1 MLISTQVPANENLLT
16 FQQQLERLQR
26 EINDIS
32 KIIYKDQKNYE
43 KLFDDNLSK
52 NLSAIDIR
60 IYDLENDLKSLTASL
75 EEVYFSLDELNSN
88 IVALEETIS
97 ENNKINNLNEDEVSE
112 VYLDNNSDLSNSN
125 TNLNNDDDV
134 NTLGTLRITSEDDTE
149 EVLSDQ
155 NTSNDEIDLKLS
167 PEDQFQ
173 KAFDNIRVKKYD
185 EAEISLKNFI
195 KNNKDNQLS
204 GSAHYW
210 LGELYILKSEYR
222 DAALVL
228 AEGFQLYPE
237 SIKAP
242 DMLFKLSNTLFELN
256 KNEEACK
263 TAQKFII
270 DFPKHKFIKKT
281 NSLTID
287 KKCFEDNE

>member
-1 MLISTQVPANENLLT
+1 M
-16 FQQQLERLQR
+16 
-26 EINDIS
+26 
-32 KIIYKDQKNYE
+32 
-43 KLFDDNLSK
+43 
-52 NLSAIDIR
+52 
-60 IYDLENDLKSLTASL
+60 
-75 EEVYFSLDELNSN
+75 
-88 IVALEETIS
+88 
-97 ENNKINNLNEDEVSE
+97 
-112 VYLDNNSDLSNSN
+112 SNSN
-125 TNLNNDDDV
+125 TNLNNDDAVV
-134 NTLGTLRITSEDDTE
+134 NTLGTLELRLEDNTE

-185 EAEISLKNFI
+185 EAEISLKI
-195 KNNKDNQLS
+195 LLKIIKDNQLS

-237 SIKAP
+237 SIKSRYA
-242 DMLFKLSNTLFELN
+242 FKLSNTLFELN

-270 DFPKHKFIKKT
+270 IDFQNINLYKK
-281 NSLTID
+281 N
-287 KKCFEDNE
+287 